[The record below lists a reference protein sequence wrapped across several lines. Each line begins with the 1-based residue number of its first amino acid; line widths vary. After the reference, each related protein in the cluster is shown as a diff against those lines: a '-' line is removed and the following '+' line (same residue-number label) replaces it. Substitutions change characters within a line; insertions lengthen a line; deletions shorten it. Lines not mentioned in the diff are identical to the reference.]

1 MKIRDA
7 LVGATVVMIIAV
19 VGWVWLSPAGVDRVP
34 SLQLTTTT
42 GEKLDLA
49 TLRNRPV
56 LVTFW
61 ATTCTTCVKEI
72 PDLKALHR
80 ELGPRGLEV
89 IGVAMYYDPPN
100 QVMEMV
106 KQRDISYPVAFDLD
120 QRAMRA
126 FGMKQ
131 AITPT
136 TFLVAPDGR
145 IVMRKA
151 GLLDMER
158 LKQTIRDMLPAA

>member
-49 TLRNRPV
+49 ALRDRPV

-72 PDLKALHR
+72 PDLKALYR

-106 KQRDISYPVAFDLD
+106 KQRDISYPIAFDLD
-120 QRAMRA
+120 QRAMQA

-136 TFLVAPDGR
+136 TFLIAPDGR